1 MSHPCPSF
9 VSCAKINWIITY
21 YYTYFISF
29 PWAPATCVTWSG
41 TTILYIRGPV
51 TADSPQLVLIL
62 RTTSSQQPILILSSI
77 ARTGPQFWH
86 TKRTETH
93 SGPLHTWAKE
103 PWPWNRESPK
113 ESRVHK
119 PLQHHVVWSRILKCN
134 VKSYVIGPST
144 KHYFDEFLLM
154 RGPHAW

>member
-86 TKRTETH
+86 TKSTETH

-103 PWPWNRESPK
+103 PWPGNSESPSGTIY
-113 ESRVHK
+113 ERARHSWQS
-119 PLQHHVVWSRILKCN
+119 PNWSR
-134 VKSYVIGPST
+134 
-144 KHYFDEFLLM
+144 FL
-154 RGPHAW
+154 GQHQVNSPFWFWVA